1 MAHKCTNCFRQM
13 DDAGKYCS
21 MRCRREG
28 HQRRRR
34 MILIPVLSLLALS
47 VVIHFTSGQELRP
60 EPNHPVKLDEIK
72 GRMHDDACPI
82 CAGLGKLDCRICI
95 KGRLFYLGTSV
106 ACRHCQACGWVEC
119 STCKGTGK
127 LDKVFMAKALREGA

>member
-34 MILIPVLSLLALS
+34 IILIPVLSLLVLS
-47 VVIHFTSGQELRP
+47 AVIHFTSRQELQP
-60 EPNHPVKLDEIK
+60 EPSHPVKLDEIK
-72 GRMHDDACPI
+72 NLAPDNACPI
-82 CAGLGKLDCRICI
+82 CAGAGKLDCRICI
-95 KGRLFYLGTSV
+95 KGKIFYLGTSV
-106 ACRHCQACGWVEC
+106 ACRRCQARGWVEC